1 MSTEHDPYWD
11 HLGTDWRA
19 VNIDPGILATRLHA
33 ELKRE
38 SRRQKQGLII
48 GMLAALCG
56 IAVGVAWLHES
67 AVSANWIGV
76 STLVGIVALLA
87 LYPWVRGQPISGDTG
102 TLIGMIDG
110 SIAQARR
117 RRRDAKAGYAGSVTL
132 VLVGGLT
139 AYICYSHL
147 RFPFFD
153 VMLMMTYVI
162 VIAIVFVVS
171 GSRNARA
178 SRERQARFEYLKRTL
193 STSEESHSKSSL

>member
-1 MSTEHDPYWD
+1 MSTENDPYWD
-11 HLGTDWRA
+11 HLGIAWRA

-38 SRRQKQGLII
+38 SSRQKQGLII
-48 GMLAALCG
+48 GMLAAVCG
-56 IAVGVAWLHES
+56 IAVGVAWLHKS
-67 AVSANWIGV
+67 ALGAKWIGV
-76 STLVGIVALLA
+76 STIIGVVALVA

-102 TLIGMIDG
+102 TLIGMIDV

-117 RRRDAKAGYAGSVTL
+117 RQRDDKAGYAGSVIL

-153 VMLMMTYVI
+153 VMQMITYVI
-162 VIAIVFVVS
+162 VMAIVFVVFS
-171 GSRNARA
+171 YRDARA

-193 STSEESHSKSSL
+193 STSEESQ